1 MGKMSTVNLDVSIKW
16 IDTSLSDFNAA
27 LLKIAN
33 QFSST
38 TTPTVIN
45 GSAIYAPAA
54 ASQETIDAEKQ
65 KLINQYKVFQKDC
78 YPLKSFLNDL
88 KTSINYSIDTLTDA
102 KKLVKKQVLT
112 GSREDKITSLTNELE
127 NRISE
132 LNSLLNS
139 VNNFLVKL
147 NSLPQAPMTTIRAA
161 K

>member
-1 MGKMSTVNLDVSIKW
+1 MGKMSTVTLDVSIKW
-16 IDTSLSDFNAA
+16 IDTSLSDLNAA
-27 LLKIAN
+27 LLKITN

-38 TTPTVIN
+38 TTPVVN
-45 GSAIYAPAA
+45 GSAISAPTA
-54 ASQETIDAEKQ
+54 ASQEVIDAQKQ

-78 YPLKSFLNDL
+78 YPLKALLNDL

-102 KKLVKKQVLT
+102 KKMVKKQVLT
-112 GSREDKITSLTNELE
+112 GSREDKITSLTKELE

-139 VNNFLVKL
+139 VNNFLEKL
-147 NSLPQAPMTTIRAA
+147 NSLPQAPMATISAA